1 MAIED
6 IINESV
12 VVDDNQEVVRLNLNK
27 VPFSSKVKKSIALEF
42 QKYYFVIRV

>member
-27 VPFSSKVKKSIALEF
+27 VAVFI
-42 QKYYFVIRV
+42 